1 MARNTALFPSRP
13 QTSRRR
19 QHGQAIAVLIVFIAA
34 FIVAPI
40 CFVCYEMC
48 LYNLAKQQM
57 KACVD
62 SAALA
67 AGATVA
73 TSDNLDTSA
82 TQVGAKNTAM
92 NMFRKNSILG
102 YSLSDASESSSLPM
116 NPAGNK
122 AQLYFQYLDPITRQ
136 AVPLG
141 STNGK
146 IIQVTG
152 AFGFQ
157 PFFSKFL
164 KLLGPYPVVERSNGG
179 LPQLDVV
186 LCFDISA
193 SMDDFTL
200 VSVVNRYN
208 INKADKSKKQANG
221 YTVLLKGPLYNAF
234 KCTSPTGT
242 ALNATFPQEL
252 DAGGGS
258 ASFSAAGRGV
268 NNGALAPS
276 AAATSF
282 TDVVVNIDGTSDFSK
297 GITVNG
303 CVFPAGNV
311 GLLVEAAR
319 GNFESVAIATAAGVD
334 YSTWGVTPKAGY
346 YAAYQ
351 SSAQSQRHPISDA
364 ILAAINFY
372 TIMNNDCD
380 AHFSLVS
387 FGSDAGTTSKQLCD
401 PDYTTLGNITDNP
414 ATFVSN
420 GYPTDP
426 MVPLPP
432 NPGVPLV
439 PTAGPAYS
447 NYAQVTTSVQSLIA
461 YGGTNIAGALQ
472 YSINQLKD
480 SSKGGLGLA
489 RIGAKKAIV
498 LFTDGLPTA
507 SSLGGDPTA
516 DARAQ
521 AVAANTAGIPIYCIG
536 LCLVPSLQASQT
548 AVLNDTNTNASSG
561 GIAAISGNNAQ
572 YYQAVDTN
580 ELNQAFQNVAR
591 SLVNL
596 IR

>member
-1 MARNTALFPSRP
+1 
-13 QTSRRR
+13 
-19 QHGQAIAVLIVFIAA
+19 
-34 FIVAPI
+34 
-40 CFVCYEMC
+40 
-48 LYNLAKQQM
+48 
-57 KACVD
+57 
-62 SAALA
+62 
-67 AGATVA
+67 
-73 TSDNLDTSA
+73 
-82 TQVGAKNTAM
+82 
-92 NMFRKNSILG
+92 
-102 YSLSDASESSSLPM
+102 LPM
-116 NPAGNK
+116 SPAANK
-122 AQLYFQYLDPITRQ
+122 AQLYFQYLDPVTRQ

-152 AFGFQ
+152 AFGFV

-208 INKADKSKKQANG
+208 INKANPKLKQANG
-221 YTVLLKGPLYNAF
+221 YTVLLKGPLYTAF

-242 ALNATFPQEL
+242 ALNATYPQEL
-252 DAGGGS
+252 DAGGGA
-258 ASFSAAGRGV
+258 ASFSAAGRGA
-268 NNGALAPS
+268 NTGALAPS
-276 AAATSF
+276 ASATSF
-282 TDVVVNIDGTSDFSK
+282 TDVVVNIDGTNDFSK

-303 CVFPAGNV
+303 CVFPPGNV

-319 GNFESVAIATAAGVD
+319 GNFESAAIATAAGVD
-334 YSTWGVTPKAGY
+334 YTTWGVTPKAGY

-351 SSAQSQRHPISDA
+351 QSAQAQRHPISDA

-380 AHFSLVS
+380 AHFSLVT
-387 FGSDAGTTSKQLCD
+387 FGSDPGTTSKQLCD
-401 PDYTTLGNITDNP
+401 PDYATLGNITDNP
-414 ATFVSN
+414 STFVSN
-420 GYPTDP
+420 GSPSDP

-432 NPGVPLV
+432 NPGIPLV
-439 PTAGPAYS
+439 PAAGPAYS
-447 NYAQVTTSVQSLIA
+447 NYSSVVSSVQTLIA

-472 YSINQLKD
+472 YSIKQLQ
-480 SSKGGLGLA
+480 STTSGGLGLA
-489 RIGAKKAIV
+489 RPGAKKAIV

-521 AVAANTAGIPIYCIG
+521 AVAANAAGIPIYCIG

-548 AVLNDTNTNASSG
+548 AVLNDTNTNASTG
-561 GIAAISGNNAQ
+561 GIAAISGSNAQ
-572 YYQAVDTN
+572 YYQATDPTQ
-580 ELNQAFQNVAR
+580 LNQVFENVAR

>member
-1 MARNTALFPSRP
+1 MERKDKQHARSQRRP
-13 QTSRRR
+13 K
-19 QHGQAIAVLIVFIAA
+19 GQAIAVLVVFIAA
-34 FIVAPI
+34 FVVAPI
-40 CFVCYEMC
+40 CMVCYEMC
-48 LYNLAKQQM
+48 LYNLAKQQL

-73 TSDNLDTSA
+73 TSDNLDPA
-82 TQVGAKNTAM
+82 TTQIGAKTTAL
-92 NMFRKNSILG
+92 NMFRQNSILS
-102 YSLSDASESSSLPM
+102 YSLSDASESSTIPM
-116 NPAGNK
+116 TPAANK
-122 AQLYFQYLDPITRQ
+122 SQLYFQYLDPITRQ

-152 AFGFQ
+152 AFGFV
-157 PFFSKFL
+157 PFFAKFL
-164 KLLGPYPVVERSNGG
+164 KMLGPYPVVEMSNGG

-208 INKADKSKKQANG
+208 INKASPTKKQANG
-221 YTVLLKGPLYNAF
+221 YTVLLSGPLYTAF

-242 ALNATFPQEL
+242 ALNATYPQEL
-252 DAGGGS
+252 DAGGGV
-258 ASFSAAGRGV
+258 ASFSAAGRGA
-268 NNGALAPS
+268 NTGALAPAAS
-276 AAATSF
+276 ASSF
-282 TDVVVNIDGTSDFSK
+282 TDVVVNIDGTSGFTQ
-297 GITVNG
+297 GTTVNG
-303 CVFPAGNV
+303 CVFPANNV

-351 SSAQSQRHPISDA
+351 SAAQAQRHPISDA
-364 ILAAINFY
+364 IIAAQNFF

-380 AHFSLVS
+380 AHFSLVC
-387 FGSDAGTTSKQLCD
+387 FGSDPGTTQKQVVA
-401 PDYTTLGNITDNP
+401 PDYATLGNITDNP
-414 ATFVSN
+414 STFVSN
-420 GYPTDP
+420 GYPSDP

-432 NPGVPLV
+432 CPGVPLN
-439 PTAGPAYS
+439 PALGPAYS
-447 NYAQVTTSVQSLIA
+447 NYSSVMSSVSSLIA

-472 YSINQLKD
+472 YAIRQLSPT
-480 SSKGGLGLA
+480 SSTNGLGYF
-489 RIGAKKAIV
+489 RPGAKKAIV

-548 AVLNDTNTNASSG
+548 AVLNDTNSNASSG

-572 YYQAVDTN
+572 FYQATDTN
-580 ELNQAFQNVAR
+580 QLNQVFENVAR